1 MNSPVPHHRP
11 APPRPGRRLSLESRR
26 DALPVRRDTE
36 HREQTAPSHLA
47 LRQARGQGR
56 PGSGL

>member
-11 APPRPGRRLSLESRR
+11 APPRPGRRQSLESRR

-36 HREQTAPSHLA
+36 HRSRPPRLTSLY
-47 LRQARGQGR
+47 GR
-56 PGSGL
+56 PEVKDALEAV